1 METNLKSSLCRMKK
15 VRLSIERSTVGHILT
30 NMHCIITHRV
40 STSRIG
46 AATTTVRVEKTA
58 PLRSKTNQSRLSKQ
72 NQSRLSKQNQKP
84 QQINVREKP
93 MGKSRKD
100 NPEKLANKA
109 HKTKKKPH
117 KHNTICV
124 GHHYGQTN
132 INNVN
137 KTKQHQL
144 ELKIQIHKT
153 NL

>member
-72 NQSRLSKQNQKP
+72 NQSRLSKQNQKHS
-84 QQINVREKP
+84 K
-93 MGKSRKD
+93 
-100 NPEKLANKA
+100 
-109 HKTKKKPH
+109 
-117 KHNTICV
+117 
-124 GHHYGQTN
+124 
-132 INNVN
+132 
-137 KTKQHQL
+137 
-144 ELKIQIHKT
+144 
-153 NL
+153 